1 MCSQKATT
9 TVNWHL
15 CVQARRGQMQQQ
27 FEIRCLSNY
36 KTQLIPTPGVQAVI
50 PNDCLCSKLSY
61 GTKYTLV
68 F

>member
-15 CVQARRGQMQQQ
+15 CVQVRRGQMQQQ
-27 FEIRCLSNY
+27 FEMRFLSHY
-36 KTQLIPTPGVQAVI
+36 KTQLILTLGVQEVI
-50 PNDCLCSKLSY
+50 PNDCLCSKLSD